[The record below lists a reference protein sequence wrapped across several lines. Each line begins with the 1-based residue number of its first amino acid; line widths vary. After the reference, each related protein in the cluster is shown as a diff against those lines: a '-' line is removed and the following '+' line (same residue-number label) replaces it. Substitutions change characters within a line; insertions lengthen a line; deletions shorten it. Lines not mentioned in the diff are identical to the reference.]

1 MSVAVPSELQKGSDG
16 ANDSGDSLI
25 TDGVSSGSKLL
36 PRAPPCQLA
45 WPHLCCHATWMG
57 ASARGAAAAEEAL
70 LKRYGRFRG

>member
-25 TDGVSSGSKLL
+25 ADGVSSGSKLL